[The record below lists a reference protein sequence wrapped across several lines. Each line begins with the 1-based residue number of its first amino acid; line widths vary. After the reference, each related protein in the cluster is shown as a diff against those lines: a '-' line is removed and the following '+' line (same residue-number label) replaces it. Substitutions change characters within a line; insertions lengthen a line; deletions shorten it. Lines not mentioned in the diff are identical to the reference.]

1 MAGSSSRRVELEGC
15 LNFRDLG
22 GYASADGRTLRRGLL
37 FRSDALH
44 LLTQN
49 DVARIR
55 DELRI
60 GAIVDLRS
68 TKELDSEGR
77 GPLEQLPIRFHHLP
91 LFDGFDAKAAAAMR
105 EQMGLADRYFR
116 LAEYARGPIAS
127 VVETLAESDAPA
139 VYHCAAGKDRTGI
152 LSAVLLGI
160 LGVPDEVI
168 VADYALT
175 AEAIDAIHSRL
186 LRSEGYQNMLSA
198 LPPDTMHAEAK
209 TMISFLA
216 QMRSRYG
223 SLRDFA
229 EDAGVSSRAIA
240 NLEERLLHDE

>member
-1 MAGSSSRRVELEGC
+1 VIAPPFRRVELEGC

-44 LLTQN
+44 LLTQS

-60 GAIVDLRS
+60 GTIVDLRS
-68 TKELDSEGR
+68 TRELGSEGR
-77 GPLEQLPIRFHHLP
+77 GPLEALPIRFHHLP
-91 LFDGFDAKAAAAMR
+91 LVDAFDANAASAMR
-105 EQMGLADRYFR
+105 EPIDLADRYFR
-116 LAEYARGPIAS
+116 LAEYARAPIAR

-152 LSAVLLGI
+152 LSAVLLGV
-160 LGVPDEVI
+160 LGVPDEGI

-175 AEAIDAIHSRL
+175 AESIAAINERL
-186 LRSEGYQNMLSA
+186 LRSEGYQTMLAA
-198 LPPDTMHAEAK
+198 LPPDTMHADAG
-209 TMISFLA
+209 TMISFLEK
-216 QMRSRYG
+216 MTSRYG
-223 SLRDFA
+223 SVRDFA
-229 EDAGVSSRAIA
+229 EAAGVTPRAIVR
-240 NLEERLLHDE
+240 LENRLLADD